1 MSARREHRLR
11 RLERRVEALEDA
23 ERERTE
29 RLERIQK
36 ANEMYWKE
44 RRSTC
49 LDAVWTP
56 ASPKRSPWRRLL
68 DLIKGRNNP

>member
-11 RLERRVEALEDA
+11 RLERRVEALEGA

-29 RLERIQK
+29 RLERMQK
-36 ANEMYWKE
+36 ANETYWKE
-44 RRSTC
+44 RRSAC

-56 ASPKRSPWRRLL
+56 APPKRSTWRRPL
-68 DLIKGRNNP
+68 DFFKGRDNP